1 MFEQFTEVI
10 VMTTVLGKTLKTI
23 EGTVKLKTH
32 EEFHRERFIL
42 QLIP

>member
-1 MFEQFTEVI
+1 
-10 VMTTVLGKTLKTI
+10 MTTVLGKPLETI
-23 EGTVKLKTH
+23 ESTVKLKTY